1 MFRGAEAEFS
11 MSMVIVREAWALSRD
26 GQNKGFRA
34 KYRKNSRHC
43 ALCLLIEFRAG
54 GAGS

>member
-1 MFRGAEAEFS
+1 
-11 MSMVIVREAWALSRD
+11 MSMAIVREAWALSRD
-26 GQNKGFRA
+26 GQNKRFRA
-34 KYRKNSRHC
+34 KYRKNHVIG